1 MASFESPFEKF
12 GLPNVSLPRLMTLLK
27 KCQVLKTLHLS
38 QYSLYFFFQ
47 IFQVLEFP
55 SERERMTTV
64 QNLTIIQRENL
75 LKMIFNLT
83 YGLDDDEM
91 EALKGPSINYHDDRI
106 EIRV

>member
-1 MASFESPFEKF
+1 MQEFVFAGNFDFF
-12 GLPNVSLPRLMTLLK
+12 W
-27 KCQVLKTLHLS
+27 
-38 QYSLYFFFQ
+38 YSIIFFLQ

-91 EALKGPSINYHDDRI
+91 EALKGPSINYLDD
-106 EIRV
+106 

>member
-1 MASFESPFEKF
+1 MRI
-12 GLPNVSLPRLMTLLK
+12 L
-27 KCQVLKTLHLS
+27 
-38 QYSLYFFFQ
+38 QYSLYIFFQ

-91 EALKGPSINYHDDRI
+91 EALKGPSINQFDYKRGKH
-106 EIRV
+106 V

>member
-1 MASFESPFEKF
+1 MISKSFSRSLEQFFLTVGQNNF
-12 GLPNVSLPRLMTLLK
+12 GNKIPLLVTLIFSNIL
-27 KCQVLKTLHLS
+27 
-38 QYSLYFFFQ
+38 LYLFFLQ

-91 EALKGPSINYHDDRI
+91 EALKGPSINYFDDKM

>member
-1 MASFESPFEKF
+1 M
-12 GLPNVSLPRLMTLLK
+12 GLPNVSLPRLMTL
-27 KCQVLKTLHLS
+27 LKTLHLS

>member
-1 MASFESPFEKF
+1 MIFS
-12 GLPNVSLPRLMTLLK
+12 NILLY
-27 KCQVLKTLHLS
+27 L
-38 QYSLYFFFQ
+38 FFLQ

-83 YGLDDDEM
+83 CGLDDDEM
-91 EALKGPSINYHDDRI
+91 EALKGPSINYFDDNR
-106 EIRV
+106 EKRV